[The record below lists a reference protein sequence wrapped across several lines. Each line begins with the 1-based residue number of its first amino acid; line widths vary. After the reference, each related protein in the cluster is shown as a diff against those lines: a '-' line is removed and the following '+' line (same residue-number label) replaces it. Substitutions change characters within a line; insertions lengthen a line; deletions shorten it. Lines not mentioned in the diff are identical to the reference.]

1 MEKLLAGQE
10 IPILLGLLVIGVIY
24 LPAAIWDA
32 RTGRYRG
39 YFNRPAIATLILVG
53 IAGGVLSYIY
63 GMPGPDV
70 SVNMGVYVT
79 VVLFVSRLCV
89 EWRHYREHKVW
100 LHRQYHK
107 LTDHDDPRGASP

>member
-10 IPILLGLLVIGVIY
+10 IPVALGLLLIGVIF
-24 LPAAIWDA
+24 LPKTIWDA

-39 YFNRPAIATLILVG
+39 YFNRPAIATLVFVAV
-53 IAGGVLSYIY
+53 AGGVLSYVH

-70 SVNMGVYVT
+70 ATNMGVYVT
-79 VVLFVSRLCV
+79 IVLFVSRLCV
-89 EWRHYREHKVW
+89 EWRNFREHNIW

-107 LTDHDDPRGASP
+107 LTDQEDPRV